1 MITGYVPRFIVLT
14 YFRMF
19 HNNRDSVVPQQD
31 KKPTI
36 KNRYRLS
43 KFNFGTI
50 NPSLEDEKRPKLFTS
65 SAKELRKMQKLL
77 LKPRSLRPRTLHG
90 GATFIRHQT
99 RDELRC
105 SHSTMASRRAS
116 SQLTVVPRLPLHT
129 LADKADL
136 WEPKPKAGGPR
147 STRASRLRAQSV
159 EKTLQQYEDE
169 EEADRLL
176 LKRLSSS
183 YSPVSASTR
192 PSTVGPCTLASF
204 FDSTKTDWV
213 GRNRKYSVESLLYGS
228 HQHLKRLEYLS
239 SHRLRAPQVC
249 LSAPPTR
256 AKGPEK
262 GDDYRLDVS
271 AWHRSTKMML
281 P

>member
-1 MITGYVPRFIVLT
+1 
-14 YFRMF
+14 
-19 HNNRDSVVPQQD
+19 
-31 KKPTI
+31 
-36 KNRYRLS
+36 
-43 KFNFGTI
+43 
-50 NPSLEDEKRPKLFTS
+50 
-65 SAKELRKMQKLL
+65 
-77 LKPRSLRPRTLHG
+77 
-90 GATFIRHQT
+90 
-99 RDELRC
+99 
-105 SHSTMASRRAS
+105 
-116 SQLTVVPRLPLHT
+116 
-129 LADKADL
+129 
-136 WEPKPKAGGPR
+136 GPR

-159 EKTLQQYEDE
+159 EKTLQQYEYE

-192 PSTVGPCTLASF
+192 PSTVGPCTSASF
-204 FDSTKTDWV
+204 FGSTKTDWV

-256 AKGPEK
+256 AKGLEK